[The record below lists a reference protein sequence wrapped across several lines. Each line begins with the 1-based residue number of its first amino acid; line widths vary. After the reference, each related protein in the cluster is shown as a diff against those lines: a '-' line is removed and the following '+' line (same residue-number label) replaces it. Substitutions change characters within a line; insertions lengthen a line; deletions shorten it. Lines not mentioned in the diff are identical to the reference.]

1 MEQYTVLHR
10 QQSDD
15 SDVFTVSRADEDFR
29 FEGRVLDGDY
39 VVSFEEGFG
48 YRGQYLGTCPD
59 DCWKALL
66 ESQQLR
72 DAVPSSVDRI
82 SRRD

>member
-1 MEQYTVLHR
+1 MHR
-10 QQSDD
+10 AQSD
-15 SDVFTVSRADEDFR
+15 SADVFTVSRGDDDFR
-29 FEGRVLDGDY
+29 FEGRVRDEAY

-48 YRGQYLGTCPD
+48 YRGQYIESCPD

-72 DAVPSSVDRI
+72 DSVPSNIDRI
-82 SRRD
+82 TRRD